1 MDGFM
6 ELPFVVVWEQE
17 VYQDAEGMVE
27 GSGCLSDLS
36 PEFSGFQRGRNR

>member
-1 MDGFM
+1 MERFMD
-6 ELPFVVVWEQE
+6 LPFVDVLEQE

-36 PEFSGFQRGRNR
+36 PEFS